1 MPYRGD
7 ILLLETAVASTV
19 ATVWSWGLGVSI
31 AQEVLNHTPD

>member
-7 ILLLETAVASTV
+7 ILLLETAVA
-19 ATVWSWGLGVSI
+19 TVWSWGLGVST